1 MRTIVSNRPRTRRM
15 WFGAALVAAV
25 AVGAVLGSSFAGG
38 SASAAQAPTRAFSG
52 QVGIIVNFVNSANTA
67 DYEGVMRAFSE
78 ALTSS
83 DSAQRKQMGAG
94 FKLYRQAARGPNN
107 SVIYYQI
114 FNPAISGAEYE
125 PITVLSEDHLT
136 GPPANGDEVRALY
149 SDYSEALAPGG
160 AQVNLRL
167 VAGF

>member
-78 ALTSS
+78 TLTSS

-94 FKLYRQAARGPNN
+94 FKLYRAAETGPNN
-107 SVIYYQI
+107 SAIYYSI

-125 PITVLSEDHLT
+125 PITVLSDDYLT

-149 SDYSEALAPGG
+149 ADYSEALAPGG

>member
-1 MRTIVSNRPRTRRM
+1 MRTIVSNKPRTRRM

-94 FKLYRQAARGPNN
+94 FKLYRAAETGPNN
-107 SVIYYQI
+107 SAIYYSI

-149 SDYSEALAPGG
+149 ADYSEALAPGG

>member
-1 MRTIVSNRPRTRRM
+1 MRTIVSNRLRTRRM
-15 WFGAALVAAV
+15 WFGAALVAAT

-67 DYEGVMRAFSE
+67 DYEGVMKAFSE
-78 ALTSS
+78 SLTSS

-94 FKLYRQAARGPNN
+94 FKLYRAAEMGPNN
-107 SVIYYQI
+107 SVIYYSL

-125 PITVLSEDHLT
+125 PITVLSDDYLS
-136 GPPANGDEVRALY
+136 GPPGNGDEVRALY
-149 SDYSEALAPGG
+149 ADYSEALAPGG
-160 AQVNLRL
+160 AQVNLSL

>member
-78 ALTSS
+78 TLTSS

-94 FKLYRQAARGPNN
+94 FKLYRAAEMGPNN
-107 SVIYYQI
+107 SAIYYSI

-125 PITVLSEDHLT
+125 PITVLSDDYLT

-149 SDYSEALAPGG
+149 ADYSEALAPGG

-167 VAGF
+167 VAGV

>member
-1 MRTIVSNRPRTRRM
+1 MRTIVSNRLRTRRM
-15 WFGAALVAAV
+15 WFGAALVAAT

-67 DYEGVMRAFSE
+67 DYEGVMKAFSE
-78 ALTSS
+78 SLTSS

-94 FKLYRQAARGPNN
+94 FKLYRAAEMGPNN
-107 SVIYYQI
+107 SAIYYSI

-125 PITVLSEDHLT
+125 PITVLSDDYLS
-136 GPPANGDEVRALY
+136 GPPENGDEVRALY
-149 SDYSEALAPGG
+149 ADYSEALAPGG

>member
-78 ALTSS
+78 SLTSS

-94 FKLYRQAARGPNN
+94 FKLYRAAETGPNN
-107 SVIYYQI
+107 SAIYYSI

-125 PITVLSEDHLT
+125 PITVLSDDYLT

-149 SDYSEALAPGG
+149 ADYSEALAPGG

>member
-78 ALTSS
+78 SLTTSE
-83 DSAQRKQMGAG
+83 SAQRKEMGAG
-94 FKLYRQAARGPNN
+94 FKLYRAAETGANN
-107 SVIYYQI
+107 TAIYYSI

-125 PITVLSEDHLT
+125 PITVMTDDYLS
-136 GPPANGDEVRALY
+136 GPPENGDEIRALY
-149 SDYSEALAPGG
+149 ADYTEALAPGG

>member
-15 WFGAALVAAV
+15 WFGAALVAAM

-67 DYEGVMRAFSE
+67 DYEGVMKAFSE
-78 ALTSS
+78 SLTSS

-94 FKLYRQAARGPNN
+94 FELYRAAETGPNN
-107 SVIYYQI
+107 SAIYYSI

-125 PITVLSEDHLT
+125 PITVLSDDYLS
-136 GPPANGDEVRALY
+136 GPPGNGDEVRALY

-160 AQVNLRL
+160 AQVNLTL

>member
-15 WFGAALVAAV
+15 WFGAALVAAT

-78 ALTSS
+78 SLTSS

-94 FKLYRQAARGPNN
+94 FKLYRAAETGPNN
-107 SVIYYQI
+107 SVIYYSI

-125 PITVLSEDHLT
+125 PITVLSDDHLS
-136 GPPANGDEVRALY
+136 GPPGNGDEVRALY
-149 SDYSEALAPGG
+149 SDYTEALLDNGT
-160 AQVNLRL
+160 QVNLTL

>member
-78 ALTSS
+78 TLTSS

-94 FKLYRQAARGPNN
+94 FKLYRAAETGPNN
-107 SVIYYQI
+107 SAIYYSI

-125 PITVLSEDHLT
+125 PITVLSDDYLT

-149 SDYSEALAPGG
+149 ADYSEALAPGG
-160 AQVNLRL
+160 A
-167 VAGF
+167 